1 MGETAM
7 TLAVC
12 PMRNALLLR
21 THAVIINVMARI
33 VAVILLVKGDP
44 VAPAPPI
51 RLHRHP
57 QRLLF
62 LQHHS
67 ILQVIIIIIIRLI
80 IRLLIAFL
88 IIFIYYNYNY
98 NSHYHYHYH

>member
-21 THAVIINVMARI
+21 THAVIINMMART
-33 VAVILLVKGDP
+33 VAVIPLVKGGP
-44 VAPAPPI
+44 VAPALI

-57 QRLLF
+57 LRLF
-62 LQHHS
+62 PRHH
-67 ILQVIIIIIIRLI
+67 
-80 IRLLIAFL
+80 
-88 IIFIYYNYNY
+88 
-98 NSHYHYHYH
+98 